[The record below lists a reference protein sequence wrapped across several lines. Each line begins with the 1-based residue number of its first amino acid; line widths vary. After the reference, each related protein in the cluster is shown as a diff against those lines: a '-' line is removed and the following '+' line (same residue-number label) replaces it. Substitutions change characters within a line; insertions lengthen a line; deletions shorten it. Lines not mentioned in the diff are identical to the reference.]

1 MIKICIIYMTV
12 RVCVCV
18 SVGLMSSDVVSH
30 LPFCVTSPHAF
41 QVISILYY
49 NPTMMLTLLEKTHV
63 ASSPEP
69 ITTQFFTQ
77 WLKDADLYRG

>member
-1 MIKICIIYMTV
+1 MGPQTICYHWPHYGSH
-12 RVCVCV
+12 RPY
-18 SVGLMSSDVVSH
+18 VVNN

-77 WLKDADLYRG
+77 WLKDADLYGG

>member
-1 MIKICIIYMTV
+1 MCVCVCVCVCV

-18 SVGLMSSDVVSH
+18 GLVSSDVVSH
-30 LPFCVTSPHAF
+30 LPLCVTSPHAF

-77 WLKDADLYRG
+77 WLKDADLYGG